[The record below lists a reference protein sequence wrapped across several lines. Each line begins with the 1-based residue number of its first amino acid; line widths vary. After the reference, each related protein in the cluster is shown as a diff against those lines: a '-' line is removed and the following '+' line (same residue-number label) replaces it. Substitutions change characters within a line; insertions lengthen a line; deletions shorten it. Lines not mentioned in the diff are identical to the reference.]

1 MHDGDMVMRSWHYG
15 SVSACMTVTWSCAHR
30 GGVRMGAHGLR
41 SPTQRR
47 LVEGS
52 PCGLPGG
59 GRPHDPRGDDAGL
72 DAERG
77 GGRRGGILELDR

>member
-1 MHDGDMVMRSWHYG
+1 
-15 SVSACMTVTWSCAHR
+15 
-30 GGVRMGAHGLR
+30 MGAHGLR